1 MPKLL
6 IPHVSRRLGAAVAA
20 IAAATTAVVALAGPV
35 ATAAPTAARGMS
47 PSALRTRAAMSAD
60 ALVSARPAGL
70 HAGPADGFVRQP
82 VLSSRGWQYVPYKR
96 TYRGLPVVGGDFVVV
111 IDPAGRVSSTS
122 VAQRVA
128 IKNVGTR
135 PRLSR
140 AAAGHIASR
149 QLRATATIEGTRL
162 VVYAAG
168 ARPRLAWEATV
179 AGTGAH
185 GYSIL
190 TVDVDA
196 ATGAVL
202 RSREDVMDDDG
213 HSALN
218 GSVVQVDSVQITPV
232 DANGNPVGGPAIFVL
247 GVPAGGLS
255 CDPSTVKRV
264 DPQPL
269 VWGDG
274 DPTDPETACVDAVY
288 ATETEWS
295 MLRNWAGGSGVNGGG
310 FHISTDS
317 SLIDNSYYVPSS
329 VVSEPEVHIGRTPAG
344 VWLSAIDIVAHENG
358 HGIDDFTPGG
368 ISGNGTTEFIAD
380 AFGTATEWFANEQAP
395 YDTPDFIEGD
405 NPVVNLPASLF
416 RHLYDPQLDGGQNCY
431 DGTTATIEPHL
442 AAGVGDHWFYLLSE
456 GTNPTDGQPV
466 SPTCNNTVFGG
477 IGIRSAIQILYNAML
492 MKTSNSSYPAYR
504 TWTLTAAR
512 NLFPGNCDVIAK
524 VKAAWDAVGVPAQ
537 PGEPSV
543 CVPGVT
549 GLSQSDAMSA
559 ITSAGLAL
567 GNVSQQASLSPVG
580 SVVAQNPS
588 ATTIEPLGFPVDIT
602 VSLGGVLVPNVL
614 SDSAA
619 EAESILS
626 SAGLSFS
633 VSSSKQCIDPGAV
646 LNQNP
651 RGGAVA
657 LRGST
662 VHLTVDSGTL
672 KTCIIK

>member
-1 MPKLL
+1 M
-6 IPHVSRRLGAAVAA
+6 AAIVAA
-20 IAAATTAVVALAGPV
+20 TSAVVALTGPV
-35 ATAAPTAARGMS
+35 ATAAPAASRGLS
-47 PSALRTRAAMSAD
+47 LSALRARAAMSAS
-60 ALVSARPAGL
+60 ALVSARPAAL
-70 HAGPADGFVRQP
+70 HAGPADGFVQLP
-82 VLSSRGWQYVPYKR
+82 VMSSRGWQYVPYRR

-111 IDPAGRVSSTS
+111 VDPAGRVSSTS
-122 VAQRVA
+122 VAQKTA

-140 AAAGHIASR
+140 AAAEQIAAR
-149 QLRATATIEGTRL
+149 QLKATAKIGGSRL

-185 GYSIL
+185 GFSML

-218 GSVVQVDSVQITPV
+218 GSVVQVDSVQITPT
-232 DANGNPVGGPAIFVL
+232 DSSGNPVGGPAIFVL

-255 CDPSTVKRV
+255 CDPSTVRRV

-274 DPTDPETACVDAVY
+274 DSTDPETACVDAVF

-317 SLIDNSYYVPSS
+317 SLINNSYYVPSS
-329 VVSEPEVHIGRTPAG
+329 VVTEPEVHIGRTPDG
-344 VWLSAIDIVAHENG
+344 VWLSALDIVGHENG

-368 ISGNGTTEFIAD
+368 LSQNGTGEFIAD
-380 AFGTATEWFANEQAP
+380 AFGTATEWYANEQAP
-395 YDTPDFIEGD
+395 YDTPDFIAG
-405 NPVVNLPASLF
+405 NNSVVKLPAGGL

-431 DGTTATIEPHL
+431 DSTTATIDPHL
-442 AAGVGDHWFYLLSE
+442 AAGVGNHWFYLLSE

-477 IGIRSAIQILYNAML
+477 IGIRGAIQILYNAML
-492 MKTSNSSYPAYR
+492 MKNSNSSYPAYR

-512 NLFPGNCDVIAK
+512 NLFPGNCSIIAT

-543 CVPGVT
+543 CVPSVT
-549 GLSQSDAMSA
+549 GASQGDAMSA
-559 ITSAGLAL
+559 ITGAGLVV
-567 GNVSQQASLSPVG
+567 GNVSQQVSLSPVG
-580 SVVAQNPS
+580 SVIAQNPPMN
-588 ATTIEPLGFPVDIT
+588 TIEPLGFPVDIT

-619 EAESILS
+619 DAESILS

-633 VSSSKQCIDPGAV
+633 VSSSKQCINPGAV

-657 LRGST
+657 LPGST

-672 KTCIIK
+672 RTCIIK